1 MIYDKLDNLN
11 IYKNISADMYAGLKF
26 LQQID
31 PDITAGVHPITP
43 KVKAIVSEYETKRQ
57 NELGY
62 EAHKKYIDIQYLLKG
77 SEKIACLPI
86 EKMQETKPY
95 CKDKDA
101 AFYTANIKS
110 QEMIIGDGYF
120 AIFFPQ
126 DGHMPQLCLDKPMK
140 VKKVV
145 IKVEINGD
153 EESNACFWNTPG
165 GY

>member
-11 IYKNISADMYAGLKF
+11 IYKNLSADLYEGLKF

-31 PDITAGVHPITP
+31 PDITAGVHPINP

-57 NELGY
+57 NEYGY
-62 EAHKKYIDIQYLLKG
+62 EAHKKNIDIQFLLKG

-86 EKMQETKPY
+86 EKLQETKPY
-95 CKDKDA
+95 SDDNDA
-101 AFYTANIKS
+101 AFYTANTTP
-110 QEMIIGDGYF
+110 QEMTIGDDYF

-126 DGHMPQLCLDKPMK
+126 DGHMPQLCVDKPMK

-145 IKVEINGD
+145 IKVVIE
-153 EESNACFWNTPG
+153 
-165 GY
+165 